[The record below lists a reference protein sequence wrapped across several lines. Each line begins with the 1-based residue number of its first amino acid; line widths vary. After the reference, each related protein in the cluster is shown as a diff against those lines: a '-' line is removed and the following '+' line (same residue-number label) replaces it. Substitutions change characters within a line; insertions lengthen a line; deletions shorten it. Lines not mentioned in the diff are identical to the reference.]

1 MGGVLIQ
8 VNCQTAKLRNAWE
21 TVRLRKTPGSYV
33 LHASTMRWNA
43 VHLTTSQGGVRRAE
57 AIGQQQGVQE
67 QRQDGVLGGPRCR
80 KESRQP
86 THAAWSSASAA
97 CIIHQLHV
105 ESPGFSQHVT
115 ILTGEIYYSTS
126 WYTAAVCTLYWT
138 KCPSTSI
145 PLYFEN
151 SKFELISHA
160 WCHSIRQLLRDS
172 KYSCNTGPC

>member
-1 MGGVLIQ
+1 
-8 VNCQTAKLRNAWE
+8 
-21 TVRLRKTPGSYV
+21 
-33 LHASTMRWNA
+33 MRWNV

-115 ILTGEIYYSTS
+115 TFTGEIYYSTS
-126 WYTAAVCTLYWT
+126 
-138 KCPSTSI
+138 
-145 PLYFEN
+145 
-151 SKFELISHA
+151 
-160 WCHSIRQLLRDS
+160 
-172 KYSCNTGPC
+172 